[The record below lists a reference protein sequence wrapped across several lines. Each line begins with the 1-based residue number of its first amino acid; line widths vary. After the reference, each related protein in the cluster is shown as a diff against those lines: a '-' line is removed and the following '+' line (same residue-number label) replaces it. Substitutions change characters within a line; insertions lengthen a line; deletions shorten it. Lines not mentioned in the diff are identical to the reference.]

1 MSSWLDPLETLLSAS
16 SMLRAICPLSQC
28 LTCPSPRMQG
38 LGAAFSIIFNAIER
52 VKCLVAIH
60 VRMSGS
66 TQVIRATQMFTKDG
80 ASKKV
85 SLVREMITGFSL
97 GIGFGLIWK
106 VCWLGP
112 LTCFC

>member
-1 MSSWLDPLETLLSAS
+1 MPQ
-16 SMLRAICPLSQC
+16 PGV
-28 LTCPSPRMQG
+28 QG
-38 LGAAFSIIFNAIER
+38 LDAAISGISNATER
-52 VKCLVAIH
+52 LKCLVAIH
-60 VRMSGS
+60 ITMSGS

-106 VCWLGP
+106 VCWIGP
-112 LTCFC
+112 LICFS